1 MPSFLRCVGLPATSL
16 GFSGSDPHTVEAFS
30 ASSCDVPDGRL
41 AVECI
46 SQPAKNRLIPGE
58 KPSNEGNTEWSKCL
72 SSCLKVQLLFRPHFF

>member
-46 SQPAKNRLIPGE
+46 SQPTKNALDEPV
-58 KPSNEGNTEWSKCL
+58 GNSKDWL
-72 SSCLKVQLLFRPHFF
+72 NLAGFTLYP